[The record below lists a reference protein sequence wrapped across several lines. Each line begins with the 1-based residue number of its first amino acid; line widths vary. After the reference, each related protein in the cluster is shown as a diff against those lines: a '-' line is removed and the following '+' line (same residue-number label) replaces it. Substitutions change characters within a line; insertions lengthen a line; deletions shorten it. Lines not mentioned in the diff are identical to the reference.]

1 MAAHAKMVDLGDIGA
16 ALCNLP
22 SPKKP
27 EEELDD
33 EPDPMW
39 AIRLGHSGS
48 IKSILEDWTRCGSES
63 PRASFFRWAARDH
76 ISSPVK
82 VTAAPER
89 SMHLRHENRLAK
101 FMKETQQSPKTLE
114 KLVSARRQRDF
125 EQEEEEPGKR
135 DRAASLREGAW
146 SILTSSMTGMSW
158 LRSATN

>member
-48 IKSILEDWTRCGSES
+48 IKSILEDWTLCGSKS

-82 VTAAPER
+82 ANFRWIRVYITLLGAEIETEQLPPGTEKGSPAAP
-89 SMHLRHENRLAK
+89 
-101 FMKETQQSPKTLE
+101 
-114 KLVSARRQRDF
+114 V
-125 EQEEEEPGKR
+125 
-135 DRAASLREGAW
+135 
-146 SILTSSMTGMSW
+146 
-158 LRSATN
+158 